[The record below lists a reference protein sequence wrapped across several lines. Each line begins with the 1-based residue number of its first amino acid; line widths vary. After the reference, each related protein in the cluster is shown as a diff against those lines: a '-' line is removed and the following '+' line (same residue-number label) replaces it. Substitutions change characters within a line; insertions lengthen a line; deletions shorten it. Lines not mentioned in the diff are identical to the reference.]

1 MKNYFQSIL
10 IFLFSFCCFPALA
23 DIHFKNSSIK
33 VSSGM
38 GKAAAVF
45 MTIKNDSDVS
55 DRLMSVT
62 TTSAKKAMLHDTVV
76 SSNGVVK
83 MKHIMMGL
91 KFGVGEEIILK
102 SGGKHIMLMGLTEKL
117 QKGNL
122 VKLVLKFKN
131 AGELETTVVVNDNN

>member
-1 MKNYFQSIL
+1 MKNYCKFTF
-10 IFLFSFCCFPALA
+10 IFLLSFCCFPVLA
-23 DIHFKNSSIK
+23 DIHFINPSIK

-38 GKAAAVF
+38 GKSAAIF
-45 MTIKNDSDVS
+45 MTIKNDTDAS

-62 TTSAKKAMLHDTVV
+62 TKSAKKAMFHDTVV

-91 KFGVGEEIILK
+91 EIGVGEEIILK

-117 QKGNL
+117 KNGSL

-131 AGELETTVVVNDNN
+131 AGDLETTVVVGDNN